1 MIPSDSRQKIE
12 YQCNKCH
19 KIRLMLIPPALR
31 KEKVDL
37 QGYVEYI
44 DVHICTEKKLVA
56 NALFVDV
63 SYSVRSQV
71 VLDSPIDKKEE
82 KEQIKDI
89 FSIPTP
95 KKTEL
100 RVKKIEPTAD
110 FGAFN
115 LRKIKIKD
123 SLRNC
128 VCVIGLKEEGKT
140 ITVNSPMGF
149 IEIEALYCEELE
161 ETVTKKWLETLSKYL
176 ESLEF
181 LDENIYRYI
190 PTYLDYWLSY
200 EPVDREI
207 LELDLLLHLTTS
219 LPISKLSQEDL
230 QGIQWKTIFP
240 NKPVNNH
247 RIYNSILRLCENNE
261 KMTLLE
267 VYEEILNSLSQML
280 SLPFYISAV
289 RDLIANDFLEVEKL
303 EFVTVYDPYLV

>member
-1 MIPSDSRQKIE
+1 
-12 YQCNKCH
+12 
-19 KIRLMLIPPALR
+19 MLIPPALR

-37 QGYVEYI
+37 QGYVEYF
-44 DVHICTEKKLVA
+44 DFHTCKDKKIVVNVLC
-56 NALFVDV
+56 VDV

-71 VLDSPIDKKEE
+71 LLDSPIEKKEK
-82 KEQIKDI
+82 KEQITDV

-95 KKTEL
+95 QKAEL
-100 RVKKIEPTAD
+100 KVKKIEPTSD

-115 LRKIKIKD
+115 LRKIQIKD

-128 VCVIGLKEEGKT
+128 VCVIGLKEKGRT
-140 ITVNSPMGF
+140 VTVNSPMGF
-149 IEIEALYCEELE
+149 IEIEALYCEELDE
-161 ETVTKKWLETLSKYL
+161 AITKKWFETLSKYL

-181 LDENIYRYI
+181 LDDIIMKYI

-200 EPVDREI
+200 EPIEREV

-230 QGIQWKTIFP
+230 QGMQWKTIFP

-261 KMTLLE
+261 KMTLLD

-303 EFVTVYDPYLV
+303 EFVTTYDPYLV